1 MRLVTYLHAGVETLG
16 VVTDGVVRPATALGG
31 PPTIEALLIGG
42 EEALETLRRADLS
55 IVEGEAVAD
64 VRLLAPLPRPANI
77 VCIGRNYREHAAEE
91 GVEAPLAPAIF
102 LKHTSSITGP
112 EAEIVWDADYTTQ
125 VDWEA
130 ELGAVIGTTAR
141 NVSVAD
147 ALSHVLGYI
156 CVNDVSA
163 RDLQFGDAQW
173 SRGKSLETFCPIGPE
188 IVTRDEIADP
198 QTLPIRCVVNGV
210 VKQEANTADMYHSV
224 AEIISYASHAFT
236 LQPGDLIATGTPGG
250 VGIFRDPPELL
261 GDGDEVVIE
270 VDGVGRLVNRC
281 RTGGPGPAR

>member
-1 MRLVTYLHAGVETLG
+1 MRLVTYLQSGVETLG
-16 VVTDGVVRPATALGG
+16 IVTDGVVRSAAALGG
-31 PPTIEALLIGG
+31 PVTIEALLIGG
-42 EEALETLRRADLS
+42 DEALEGLRRADLS
-55 IVEGEAVAD
+55 TVEGEPLAD

-91 GVEAPLAPAIF
+91 GVEAPTAPAIF
-102 LKHTSSITGP
+102 LKHTSSITDP
-112 EAEIVWDADYTTQ
+112 DAEIVWDPTYTTQ

-130 ELGAVIGTTAR
+130 ELGVVIGTAAR
-141 NVSVAD
+141 SVSVAD
-147 ALSHVLGYI
+147 ALSHVLGYT

-163 RDLQFGDAQW
+163 RDLQFGDTQW

-188 IVTRDEIADP
+188 IVTADEIVDP
-198 QTLPIRCVVNGV
+198 QKLPIRCVVNGV
-210 VKQEANTADMYHSV
+210 VKQEANTSDMYHSV

-261 GDGDEVVIE
+261 GDGDEVVVE
-270 VDGVGRLVNRC
+270 VEGVGRLVSRC
-281 RTGGPGPAR
+281 RTGGPDSAR